1 MSYVDVHGIGAPL
14 GSALQQAMQARAS
27 MTPQEKTAELL
38 NRANSNMAA
47 LLRPLAPAI
56 QRLPDQPGM
65 MAIFKRDVMNRPVDA
80 LLDLFRPVEAL
91 AADIVT
97 EANRWANKQERL
109 IGVPG
114 LNQVVAKMAVDQPED
129 ARLDP
134 TMRAFTRRL
143 RIVTNYMVLCA
154 YDPVALAVGTAKA
167 LVARGIWSVQ
177 KLNELLGKLPNPV
190 ATAQAAA
197 AAAAEA
203 ARAAKNAVSS
213 GTQTAATN
221 ASNTVQAAAD
231 STKRFFGLSG
241 PFAGLG
247 DPTGVSEAGVA
258 AGGATTAA
266 GTTGVTAT
274 GATTGAV
281 LTPELVTLILGL
293 VTALAPVGADVAK
306 TGITGTRDTVSALK
320 PGQPGY
326 VAPPGQPPPADSGIP
341 VPLLLVGA
349 GLALMALKK

>member
-231 STKRFFGLSG
+231 AGKRFFGLSG
-241 PFAGLG
+241 FSGLG
-247 DPTGVSEAGVA
+247 VVGADDAAVA
-258 AGGATTAA
+258 SAGGATTAA

-281 LTPELVTLILGL
+281 LTPEMVALILGL

>member
-38 NRANSNMAA
+38 NRANSNMAL

-56 QRLPDQPGM
+56 SRLPDQPGM
-65 MAIFKRDVMNRPVDA
+65 MVAFKRDVMNRPIDA
-80 LLDLFRPVEAL
+80 LLNLFQPVEAL

-97 EANRWANKQERL
+97 EANRWSNKQERL

-134 TMRAFTRRL
+134 TMRAFMRRL

-203 ARAAKNAVSS
+203 ARAAKAAVSA

-231 STKRFFGLSG
+231 AGKRFFGLSG

-247 DPTGVSEAGVA
+247 EAA
-258 AGGATTAA
+258 AATAATAGGATTAA

-281 LTPELVTLILGL
+281 LTPEMVALILGL

-306 TGITGTRDTVSALK
+306 TGITGTRDVATTLK

-326 VAPPGQPPPADSGIP
+326 PPPPPGQQPPADSGIP
-341 VPLLLVGA
+341 APLLLVGA